1 MIKSLTF
8 ALKGEF
14 LNRECQEMES
24 GGEKEQSGVRQGQA

>member
-8 ALKGEF
+8 ALNGEF

-24 GGEKEQSGVRQGQA
+24 GEEMRRSSQE